1 MFLVRFRQRVRG
13 GVVMSEFVE
22 PRVRRVV
29 ADHLGVEIE
38 DLAPGVSLIDDLAAD
53 SLDLIELAVEIE
65 RQFGISLPEVLID
78 EIRTYGDIVDT
89 VLRLTRAQR
98 EAEFRAAADTRPM
111 QIHARVV
118 PPPARPNEAPLQR
131 AGWLTPYTAQTI
143 AEDAITAGPGTRLE
157 LTVPAKLS
165 DLVVTRLQQQFA
177 WLGDRG
183 VSVLVQRESAHGR
196 SSRPRHHAA

>member
-1 MFLVRFRQRVRG
+1 
-13 GVVMSEFVE
+13 MSEFVE

-29 ADHLGVEIE
+29 ADHLGVGLE
-38 DLAPGVSLIDDLAAD
+38 DLAPGVSLVDDLAAD
-53 SLDLIELAVEIE
+53 SLDLIELAVELE

-89 VLRLTRAQR
+89 VLRLTQAQR
-98 EAEFRAAADTRPM
+98 EAEFRAAAGALPL

-118 PPPARPNEAPLQR
+118 PPPARPNDAPLQR

-165 DLVVTRLQQQFA
+165 DLVVTRLEQQFA

-196 SSRPRHHAA
+196 QSRPRPHAA

>member
-1 MFLVRFRQRVRG
+1 
-13 GVVMSEFVE
+13 MSEFVE

-29 ADHLGVEIE
+29 ADHLGVELE
-38 DLAPGVSLIDDLAAD
+38 ELAPDVSLIDDLAVD
-53 SLDLIELAVEIE
+53 SLDLVELAVEIE
-65 RQFGISLPEVLID
+65 RQFGIVMPEVLID
-78 EIRTYGDIVDT
+78 EIRTYGDVVDT

-98 EAEFRAAADTRPM
+98 EEEFRATAGARPM
-111 QIHARVV
+111 HVHARVV
-118 PPPARPNEAPLQR
+118 PPPARPNDAPLQR

-143 AEDAITAGPGTRLE
+143 AEDALTAGPGTRLE

-183 VSVLVQRESAHGR
+183 VSVQVQRESRHGR
-196 SSRPRHHAA
+196 QQSSRPRPHAA

>member
-1 MFLVRFRQRVRG
+1 
-13 GVVMSEFVE
+13 MSEFVE

-29 ADHLGVEIE
+29 ADHLGVGPEE
-38 DLAPGVSLIDDLAAD
+38 LAPGVSLVDDLAAD

-65 RQFGISLPEVLID
+65 RQFGITLPEVLID

-98 EAEFRAAADTRPM
+98 EAEFRDAAGARPL

-118 PPPARPNEAPLQR
+118 PPPARPSEAPLQR

-183 VSVLVQRESAHGR
+183 VSVLVQREAAQSR
-196 SSRPRHHAA
+196 QSRPRHHAA

>member
-1 MFLVRFRQRVRG
+1 
-13 GVVMSEFVE
+13 MSEFVE

-29 ADHLGVEIE
+29 ADHLGVDPE

-53 SLDLIELAVEIE
+53 SLDLVELAVEIE

-98 EAEFRAAADTRPM
+98 EAEFRASADVRPM

-118 PPPARPNEAPLQR
+118 PPPARPNDAALQR

-143 AEDAITAGPGTRLE
+143 AEDAITAGPGARLE

-165 DLVVTRLQQQFA
+165 DLVLTRLQQQFA

-183 VSVLVQRESAHGR
+183 VSVLVQRESAPGR
-196 SSRPRHHAA
+196 HSRPRPHAA

>member
-1 MFLVRFRQRVRG
+1 
-13 GVVMSEFVE
+13 MSEFVE

-29 ADHLGVEIE
+29 ADHLGVELE
-38 DLAPGVSLIDDLAAD
+38 ELAPGVSLIDDLAAD
-53 SLDLIELAVEIE
+53 SLDLVELAVEIE
-65 RQFGISLPEVLID
+65 RQFGISLPEALID
-78 EIRTYGDIVDT
+78 EIRTYGDIVDV

-98 EAEFRAAADTRPM
+98 EAEFRAAADARPM
-111 QIHARVV
+111 HIHARVV
-118 PPPARPNEAPLQR
+118 PPPARPHDAPLQR

-183 VSVLVQRESAHGR
+183 VQVQVQRETSHGR
-196 SSRPRHHAA
+196 QQPSRPRPHAA

>member
-1 MFLVRFRQRVRG
+1 
-13 GVVMSEFVE
+13 MSEFVE

-29 ADHLGVEIE
+29 ADHLGVGLE
-38 DLAPGVSLIDDLAAD
+38 DLAADVSLIDDLAAD
-53 SLDLIELAVEIE
+53 SLDLVELAVEIE
-65 RQFGISLPEVLID
+65 RQFSIVLPESLID
-78 EIRTYGDIVDT
+78 EIRTYGDVVDT
-89 VLRLTRAQR
+89 VQRLTRAQR
-98 EAEFRAAADTRPM
+98 EEEFRAVTGARPM

-118 PPPARPNEAPLQR
+118 PPTTRPHDASLQR

-143 AEDAITAGPGTRLE
+143 AEDALTSGPGTRLE

-183 VSVLVQRESAHGR
+183 VSVLVQREAQHGR
-196 SSRPRHHAA
+196 QSRPRPHAA

>member
-1 MFLVRFRQRVRG
+1 
-13 GVVMSEFVE
+13 MSEFVE

-29 ADHLGVEIE
+29 ADRLGVSLDE
-38 DLAPGVSLIDDLAAD
+38 LASDVSLIDDLAAD
-53 SLDLIELAVEIE
+53 SLDLVELAVEIE
-65 RQFGISLPEVLID
+65 RQFGISLPEALID
-78 EIRTYGDIVDT
+78 EIRTYGDIVDV

-98 EAEFRAAADTRPM
+98 EEEFRAATGSRPM
-111 QIHARVV
+111 HIHARVV
-118 PPPARPNEAPLQR
+118 PPPARPHDATLQR

-177 WLGDRG
+177 WLGARG
-183 VSVLVQRESAHGR
+183 VQVQVQRETSHGR
-196 SSRPRHHAA
+196 QQSSRPRPHAA

>member
-1 MFLVRFRQRVRG
+1 
-13 GVVMSEFVE
+13 MSEFVE

-29 ADHLGVEIE
+29 ADHLGVELE

-78 EIRTYGDIVDT
+78 EIRTYGDMVDA
-89 VLRLTRAQR
+89 VLRLTHAQR
-98 EAEFRAAADTRPM
+98 EAELRAAAGAPPM

-118 PPPARPNEAPLQR
+118 PPSARPNDAPLQR

-196 SSRPRHHAA
+196 QSRPRPHAA